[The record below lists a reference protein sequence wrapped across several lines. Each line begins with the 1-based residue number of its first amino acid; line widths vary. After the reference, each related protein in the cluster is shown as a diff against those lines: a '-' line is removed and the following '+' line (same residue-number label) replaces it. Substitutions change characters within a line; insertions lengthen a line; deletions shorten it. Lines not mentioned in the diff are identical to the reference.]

1 MEDVAH
7 VWLATMTDW
16 RPDAQTVVSYAFNTR
31 TSKGELQLNIVM
43 PAGEAAEW
51 TEEEEEEESKQCR
64 FRYRVYMFWTEFC
77 RGWGLYGLERNLNKM
92 EKDVISARYARSQK
106 QWFFPHW

>member
-43 PAGEAAEW
+43 PAGEAAE
-51 TEEEEEEESKQCR
+51 
-64 FRYRVYMFWTEFC
+64 
-77 RGWGLYGLERNLNKM
+77 
-92 EKDVISARYARSQK
+92 
-106 QWFFPHW
+106 